1 MNSETTGDKQK
12 PAVRYLIASQKG
24 GVGKT
29 TTAANLSAAFSL
41 RGKRVLA
48 IDLDPQGCLGESFGI
63 KRSTPKRG
71 IFDLFI
77 FNRSISS
84 LIYYLDS
91 PKIHLIP
98 ANINSALMEEML
110 ISTTKNRSLLSLKL
124 AEVENDFDYIIIDS
138 PPSMSLLTILGL
150 VTAHR
155 TIIPFQP
162 EPFSLAS
169 KNNFFHMMWSVRNS
183 LNPHLGLEGIL
194 FTMLDRRLK
203 SANRLISETKAE
215 LKDFVLDTTIPRAIA
230 LANAVEENI
239 PLVMFDPRNQGAQA
253 YSRLTDELERRLK
266 ARPECGMPA
275 LRYAM
280 PSGVNVQDIPQ
291 L

>member
-1 MNSETTGDKQK
+1 MAK
-12 PAVRYLIASQKG
+12 PAIRYLIASQKG

-29 TTAANLSAAFSL
+29 TTAANLVAAFSL
-41 RGKRVLA
+41 KGRRVLA

-63 KRSTPKRG
+63 KRATPKRG

-77 FNRSISS
+77 FNRPISS
-84 LIYYLDS
+84 LIYSVDS
-91 PKIHLIP
+91 AKIHLIP
-98 ANINSALMEEML
+98 SNINSALMEEML
-110 ISTTKNRSLLSLKL
+110 ISTTRNRSLLSLKL
-124 AEVENDFDYIIIDS
+124 AEVESDFDYIIIDS

-169 KNNFFHMMWSVRNS
+169 KNNFFHMMWSVRSS

-203 SANRLISETKAE
+203 SANRLIAETKAE
-215 LKDFVLDTTIPRAIA
+215 LKDFVLETTIPRAIA
-230 LANAVEENI
+230 LANAVEEDL
-239 PLVMFDPRNQGAQA
+239 PLVMVDKRNQGAQA
-253 YSRLTDELERRLK
+253 YMRLADELERRLK
-266 ARPECGMPA
+266 TNPECGMPA
-275 LRYAM
+275 LPFA
-280 PSGVNVQDIPQ
+280 PQSTVNAQDIPQ

>member
-1 MNSETTGDKQK
+1 VNNDTTVDKLK

-29 TTAANLSAAFSL
+29 TTAANLAAAFSL
-41 RGKRVLA
+41 KGRRVLA

-77 FNRSISS
+77 FNRPLSS
-84 LIYYLDS
+84 LIYYIDS
-91 PKIHLIP
+91 AKIHLIP
-98 ANINSALMEEML
+98 SNINSALMEEML

-124 AEVENDFDYIIIDS
+124 AEVEGDFDYIIIDS

-169 KNNFFHMMWSVRNS
+169 KNNFFHMMWSVRSS
-183 LNPHLGLEGIL
+183 LNPCLGLEGIL

-203 SANRLISETKAE
+203 SANRLIAETKTE
-215 LKDFVLDTTIPRAIA
+215 LSDYVLDTTIPRAIA
-230 LANAVEENI
+230 LANAVEENL
-239 PLVMFDPRNQGAQA
+239 PLVMFDPHNQGAQA
-253 YSRLTDELERRLK
+253 YLHLADELEKRLK
-266 ARPECGMPA
+266 AHPKCGMPT
-275 LRYAM
+275 LHYAI
-280 PSGVNVQDIPQ
+280 PTGVNVQDVPQ

>member
-1 MNSETTGDKQK
+1 MNNDTTVDKLK

-29 TTAANLSAAFSL
+29 TTAANLAAAFSL
-41 RGKRVLA
+41 KGRRVLA

-77 FNRSISS
+77 FNRPLSS
-84 LIYYLDS
+84 LIYYIDS
-91 PKIHLIP
+91 AKIHLIP
-98 ANINSALMEEML
+98 SNINSALMEEML

-124 AEVENDFDYIIIDS
+124 AEVEGDFDYIIIDS

-169 KNNFFHMMWSVRNS
+169 KNNFFHMMWSVRSS
-183 LNPHLGLEGIL
+183 LNPCLGLEGIL

-203 SANRLISETKAE
+203 SANRLIAETKTE
-215 LKDFVLDTTIPRAIA
+215 LSDYVLDTTIPRAIA
-230 LANAVEENI
+230 LANAVEENL
-239 PLVMFDPRNQGAQA
+239 PLVMFDPHNQGAQA
-253 YSRLTDELERRLK
+253 YLHLADELEKRLK
-266 ARPECGMPA
+266 AHPKCGMPT
-275 LRYAM
+275 LHYAI
-280 PSGVNVQDIPQ
+280 PTGVNVQDVPQ

>member
-1 MNSETTGDKQK
+1 MTK

-29 TTAANLSAAFSL
+29 TTAANLVAAFSL
-41 RGKRVLA
+41 KGRRVLA

-63 KRSTPKRG
+63 KRTTPKRG

-77 FNRSISS
+77 FNRPISS
-84 LIYYLDS
+84 LIYAVDS
-91 PKIHLIP
+91 AKIHLIP
-98 ANINSALMEEML
+98 SNINSALMEEML
-110 ISTTKNRSLLSLKL
+110 ISTTRNRSLLSLKL

-169 KNNFFHMMWSVRNS
+169 KNNFFHMMWSVRTS
-183 LNPHLGLEGIL
+183 LNPQLGLEGIL

-203 SANRLISETKAE
+203 SANRLIAETKAE

-230 LANAVEENI
+230 LANAVEEDL
-239 PLVMFDPRNQGAQA
+239 PLVMVDKRNQGAQA
-253 YSRLTDELERRLK
+253 YLRLADELEKRLK
-266 ARPECGMPA
+266 AHPERRMPA
-275 LRYAM
+275 L
-280 PSGVNVQDIPQ
+280 PFVPQSNLNLQDIPQ
-291 L
+291 I